1 VQRRSRPFIR
11 LWLLFAAVIAGAC
24 IDLSTDT
31 SGPLAI
37 EFAPLPYPA
46 VVEGDTLRGTDG
58 AVARL
63 SARVLDGDGEVISD
77 APIVFGVRDTL
88 DSLDLVTLAADG
100 LVWAEADSVG
110 VTELFATSGSLQ
122 SNARPLQIVPKP
134 DTFGR
139 RGNGR
144 DTLRVSVVTP
154 EQNIVPDTAF
164 QVLLRSTGTA
174 ATRRPVR
181 GFIVNFQLQYRG
193 APIPPN
199 DTSHFY
205 LVNDASRASSV
216 DTTNE
221 SGIAGRRIR
230 YRLQP
235 GALPALDTLVI
246 LANVSYKGTP
256 VTGSPVSMMLFI
268 RPR

>member
-1 VQRRSRPFIR
+1 VPRTSRFVTR
-11 LWLLFAAVIAGAC
+11 LGLLCAAVIAAAC
-24 IDLSTDT
+24 IDISTET

-46 VVEGDTLRGTDG
+46 IVEGDTLRGPDG

-63 SARVLDGDGEVISD
+63 SARVFDGDGNVIAD
-77 APIVFGVRDTL
+77 APVTFGVRDTL
-88 DSLDLVTLAADG
+88 DSLDLVTLTSDAR
-100 LVWAEADSVG
+100 VVAEPDTTG
-110 VTELFATSGSLQ
+110 VTELIATSGTLQ
-122 SNARPLQIVPKP
+122 SNARQLQIVPKP

-139 RGNGR
+139 RGGGR

-154 EQNIVPDTAF
+154 DQNIVPDTAF
-164 QVLLRSTGTA
+164 QVLLRSEGSGA
-174 ATRRPVR
+174 SRRPVR
-181 GFIVNFQLQYRG
+181 GFIVSYELRYRG
-193 APIPPN
+193 QPIPPT

-205 LVNDASRASSV
+205 LMHEASRASSI

-235 GALPALDTLVI
+235 GPIPALDTLVI
-246 LANVSYKGTP
+246 VANVSYKGAP
-256 VTGSPVSMMLFI
+256 VTGSPVSLMLFI